1 MIPSQTQDLYARLEI
16 DCKASPE
23 EIKKSYRIMA
33 HKWHPDK
40 NLSPWAKQQFEAV
53 SEAYTTLKDP
63 VKREEYDK
71 IHWIFKGKES
81 PLINEPKKDID
92 EILKICDEEFNN
104 LYNIKGEVRIWSHK
118 PPKIDVYV

>member
-71 IHWIFKGKES
+71 IHWIFKGKWQ
-81 PLINEPKKDID
+81 EPTSSKRTKVDITD
-92 EILKICDEEFNN
+92 ILDACKSKREDTTNWN
-104 LYNIKGEVRIWSHK
+104 TKGT
-118 PPKIDVYV
+118 KIDVYV